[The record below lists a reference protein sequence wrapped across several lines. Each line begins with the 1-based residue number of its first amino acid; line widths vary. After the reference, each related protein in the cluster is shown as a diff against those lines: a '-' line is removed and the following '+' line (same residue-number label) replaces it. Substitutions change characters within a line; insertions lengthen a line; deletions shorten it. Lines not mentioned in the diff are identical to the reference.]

1 MTEAAAATA
10 ASGKLP
16 TRSTR
21 SQQHQDTRR
30 TRLPNAD
37 AADAP
42 VTFGG
47 GLAPKPFKSTRGGAG
62 GAGGSSTAAAAAGAK
77 ADTTTPSKRLHK
89 AGDQDKFLKPV
100 QPKDDEHIKYA
111 SLLGTSNAM
120 MDSDYD
126 EAYGS
131 EENAMS
137 DNDEGIDP
145 QDPAFLDHTK
155 YYPVQLPWRPED
167 IFSSMTRNI
176 SNSTHTKG
184 KGQRGPAV
192 IEDDEDDT
200 IAGGPSSKNP
210 TSVAKSPRSKSK
222 IRLRRDGLD
231 FLRDPTILGPDEL
244 VMWQLP
250 PVLPIPIGAKAVKG
264 KEGEDKEEEEKDV
277 VVGSPGGGKG
287 SKKKNSAANSTFN
300 GSGAQVQQQQIIDAQ
315 PSTFKQIPSGKIG
328 KIRVYESGKIKM
340 HIGEVVFDITPGIPR
355 TCRQEVVGIS
365 EAKKKMIVLGHVVHS
380 VVCVPDLDV
389 LLQDQGGG
397 AVAKTIN
404 TFDSNGGAEGGGKGR
419 EEGGRRSGREKRTAD
434 KSKVV
439 GGVIEDSDDDEI
451 IM

>member
-1 MTEAAAATA
+1 M
-10 ASGKLP
+10 
-16 TRSTR
+16 
-21 SQQHQDTRR
+21 
-30 TRLPNAD
+30 
-37 AADAP
+37 
-42 VTFGG
+42 
-47 GLAPKPFKSTRGGAG
+47 
-62 GAGGSSTAAAAAGAK
+62 
-77 ADTTTPSKRLHK
+77 
-89 AGDQDKFLKPV
+89 
-100 QPKDDEHIKYA
+100 I
-111 SLLGTSNAM
+111 
-120 MDSDYD
+120 DSDYD

-167 IFSSMTRNI
+167 IFSSMSRNI

-184 KGQRGPAV
+184 KGQRGAAV

-200 IAGGPSSKNP
+200 IGGGPSNKNP
-210 TSVAKSPRSKSK
+210 KAAAKSPTSKSK
-222 IRLRRDGLD
+222 IPLRQDGLD

-250 PVLPIPIGAKAVKG
+250 PVLPIPIGAEAVKG
-264 KEGEDKEEEEKDV
+264 KDGEEEYV

-287 SKKKNSAANSTFN
+287 GKKKNGTAATGSTN

-328 KIRVYESGKIKM
+328 KVKVYESGKVEM
-340 HIGEVVFDITPGIPR
+340 HIGEVVFNITPGIPR

-365 EAKKKMIVLGHVVHS
+365 EAKKKMVVLGHVVHS

-404 TFDSNGGAEGGGKGR
+404 TFDSNGG
-419 EEGGRRSGREKRTAD
+419 EEGGRRSGRGKRTAG
-434 KSKVV
+434 KSKLV